1 MSHNRQKIIPEVN
14 DGYMMANCELCSKA
28 GGELIWQDSFC
39 RVVSIDDVDY
49 PGFCR
54 VILNQHIKEMTE
66 LDSKQR
72 ERLMAVVFAVE
83 QAVRE
88 ILQPE
93 KINLASLGNMTPHI
107 HWHII
112 PRFKQDKTFPNPIWG
127 PSRRETPGYALDAN
141 TARRLKQAIQKILG

>member
-1 MSHNRQKIIPEVN
+1 
-14 DGYMMANCELCSKA
+14 MANCELCSAA

-39 RVVSIDDVDY
+39 RVVRVDDVDY

-54 VILNQHIKEMTE
+54 VILNKHVKEMTDLNSTE
-66 LDSKQR
+66 RD
-72 ERLMAVVFAVE
+72 RLMNVVFAVE
-83 QAVRE
+83 QAVRD
-88 ILQPE
+88 IIQPE

-127 PSRRETPGYALDAN
+127 PSRRETAAYNLDVN
-141 TARRLKQAIQKILG
+141 TARRLKQAIQTLLG